1 MKQILPVQI
10 WNNGSVQIGNY
21 INAYI
26 IFDNLKD
33 SANFYWSIYTTDPA
47 GVLLTQGNLTMN
59 EPNYGVWSST
69 NDINQSAY
77 EWICSQL
84 GLTLI

>member
-1 MKQILPVQI
+1 MKQIQPVQI
-10 WNNGSVQIGNY
+10 WNNGSVQTGSW

-26 IFDNLKD
+26 IHDNLEN
-33 SANFYWSIYTTDPA
+33 SATFFWAIFTADTA
-47 GVLLTQGNLTMN
+47 GTQLAQGNLTILDPDYSVWDNTANIN
-59 EPNYGVWSST
+59 EA
-69 NDINQSAY
+69 AY